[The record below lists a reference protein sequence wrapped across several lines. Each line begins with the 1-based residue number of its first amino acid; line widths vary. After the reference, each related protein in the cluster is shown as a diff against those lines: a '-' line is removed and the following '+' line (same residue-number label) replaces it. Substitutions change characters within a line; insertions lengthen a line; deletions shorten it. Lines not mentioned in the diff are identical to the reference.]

1 MNREAVAL
9 GVPVYTTF
17 AGRLGA
23 VDESLVNAGRPAS
36 SPPRTTCNSRNG
48 LNRGARTE
56 RDPALVLDL
65 MLTALALARICP
77 SG

>member
-9 GVPVYTTF
+9 GVPVHDVC
-17 AGRLGA
+17 GSPRA

-48 LNRGARTE
+48 LNREHGRSATR
-56 RDPALVLDL
+56 RSSS
-65 MLTALALARICP
+65 I
-77 SG
+77 